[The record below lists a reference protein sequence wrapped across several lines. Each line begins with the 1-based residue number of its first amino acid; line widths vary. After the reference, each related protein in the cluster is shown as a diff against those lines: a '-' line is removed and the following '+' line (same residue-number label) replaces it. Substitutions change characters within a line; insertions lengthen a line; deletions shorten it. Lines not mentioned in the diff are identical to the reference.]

1 MGWYE
6 AVGRRAFFALDPETS
21 HRVAQRLLGL
31 PLPWRRIG
39 GASEDPALGTTL
51 TGIPLRNPVGL
62 AAGFDKDCRHLD
74 ALGLLGFGF
83 VVGGTV
89 TLRARP
95 GNRRPRIARDPARRA
110 LVNAMG
116 LPNAGAHAAARALAR
131 SRRTCPRVVSI
142 ADEELP
148 DVVAAVEVLAPYVD
162 AIEINASS
170 PNAGWTHR
178 ADHLGAICRAVREG
192 SGLPV
197 WAKLPPFAGDGDR
210 DGILAMAS
218 AAEAGG
224 ASALTCGNTVPVA
237 DPRMPTGRG
246 GLSGGPLTERTPRI
260 VAEVRAAS
268 GLPVLACGGVFSAED
283 AAACLEAGAAAVQ
296 VYSGLIYGG
305 PGVVGRLTAGL
316 AARVPAA
323 D

>member
-6 AVGRRAFFALDPETS
+6 AVGRRAFFAMDPETA

-31 PLPWRRIG
+31 PLPWPRIG
-39 GASEDPALGTTL
+39 GAADDPSLATSLA
-51 TGIPLRNPVGL
+51 GIPLRNPVGL

-89 TLRARP
+89 TLRPRA

-116 LPNAGAHAAARALAR
+116 LPNAGAEAAAAALAA
-131 SRRTCPRVVSI
+131 SHRTCPRFVSI
-142 ADEELP
+142 ADEEL
-148 DVVAAVEVLAPYVD
+148 DDAVAAFGLIAPHVD
-162 AIEINASS
+162 GIEINASS
-170 PNAGWTHR
+170 PNAGWAHR
-178 ADHLGAICRAVREG
+178 ADHLGALCRAIRARTD
-192 SGLPV
+192 LPIL
-197 WAKLPPFAGDGDR
+197 AKLPPFAGEGDR
-210 DGILAMAS
+210 DGVLAMAS
-218 AAEAGG
+218 AAEDGG
-224 ASALTCGNTVPVA
+224 ASGLTCTNTIPVA

-246 GLSGGPLTERTPRI
+246 GLSGGPMTTRTPEQI
-260 VAEVRAAS
+260 AAVRGAS
-268 GLPVLACGGVFSAED
+268 GLPVVACGGIFSADD
-283 AAACLEAGAAAVQ
+283 AAASLEAGAVAVQ
-296 VYSGLIYGG
+296 VYSALIYEG
-305 PGVVGRLTAGL
+305 PALLRRLTEGL